1 MPSAQRGTLGKRDDR
16 WSVRWRD
23 ETGKPRR
30 RTFAIGREGKAEAQ
44 AFLERTLRKVEARRN
59 GDPVAV
65 RRHDLP
71 TLGELVDEYLGQHNA
86 EANTIRTL
94 RARLRYA
101 TAGPQLDDRG
111 GWANLRIDR
120 LTLAEIGKW
129 RRRLPER
136 LAWAIHKALRQVLHY
151 AVRAKLL
158 DENPAALV
166 PNPEPKRREVPAF
179 ASLEE
184 LEAVGDELSPRFRS
198 LPLFVALTGLR
209 PEEWLALER
218 GDVDRDAG
226 LVHVRRVFTDGQVK
240 LYGKQT
246 RSLRV
251 VPLPARGA
259 QALDD
264 LPPRLDT
271 RLLFPGARGGHLN
284 LHAWRSDEWTP
295 AVRASGLEHRSPY
308 ALRHTF
314 AAFGIAAGVSL
325 YELAR
330 FMGTSVEQ
338 IDRTYGHLLPDSIG
352 RARVALDAF
361 VSGARPAEEA
371 QDGR

>member
-1 MPSAQRGTLGKRDDR
+1 MPSAQRGTLAKRGDR
-16 WSVRWRD
+16 WSARWRD

-30 RTFAIGREGKAEAQ
+30 RTFATGREGKAEAQ
-44 AFLERTLRKVEARRN
+44 AFLERTLREVEAHRN

-65 RRHDLP
+65 RRRDLP
-71 TLGELVDEYLGQHNA
+71 TVGELVDEYLGQHNA

-94 RARLRYA
+94 RARLCYV
-101 TAGPQLDDRG
+101 TEGPKLDGEG
-111 GWANLRIDR
+111 GWSDLRIDR
-120 LTLAEIGKW
+120 LTLAGIGAW

-136 LAWAIHKALRQVLHY
+136 SAHAIHKALRQVLHY
-151 AVRAKLL
+151 ALRAKLL
-158 DENPAALV
+158 DENPATLA
-166 PNPEPKRREVPAF
+166 PNPEPKRREVLAF
-179 ASLEE
+179 ASLDE
-184 LEAVGDELSPRFRS
+184 LEVVGAELSPQFRP

-218 GDVDRDAG
+218 GDIDRDAS

-246 RSLRV
+246 RSLRA
-251 VPLPARGA
+251 VPLPARAA
-259 QALDD
+259 QALDE

-314 AAFGIAAGVSL
+314 ATFGIAAGVSL

-338 IDRTYGHLLPDSIG
+338 IDRTYGHLLPDSID

-361 VSGARPAEEA
+361 VSGARPTEKA